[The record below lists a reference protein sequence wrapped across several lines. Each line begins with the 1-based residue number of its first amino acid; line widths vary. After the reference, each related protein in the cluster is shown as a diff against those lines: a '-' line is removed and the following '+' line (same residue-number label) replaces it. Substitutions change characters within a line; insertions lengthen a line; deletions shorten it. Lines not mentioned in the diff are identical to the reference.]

1 MLCLN
6 VLIVWLN
13 SRFELTFENMCF
25 YLHIIK
31 TRLCVHGISLVSK
44 DSVLCS
50 TSVENIR
57 VSQTFY
63 RFVSIQPK
71 APANNGMLTAI
82 IKFLIGYT
90 WDVGPGFQFALN
102 KDFIFRGPSEFG
114 IRRSGQN
121 RPLGGVL
128 WPWNTGV
135 RYGFAGR
142 LAFSV
147 LECSV
152 AYHWSRWEQHLVFDE
167 LLVALFGYIPGGG
180 GGTPRKFE

>member
-128 WPWNTGV
+128 WPWNTRRPLWFCGQTGV
-135 RYGFAGR
+135 FCAWMFGSLPLVPVRAAPGLWWTLGC
-142 LAFSV
+142 AFW
-147 LECSV
+147 L
-152 AYHWSRWEQHLVFDE
+152 Y
-167 LLVALFGYIPGGG
+167 PGG